1 MFSCYNIFNMNKES
15 TIKNSQII
23 KQFWLGMGN
32 YKMVFWLC
40 FVLFTIATSLNMFV
54 PVYYKQFFDILGNS
68 VEKSPVVSSLT
79 HVIFIILAIHLISW
93 ISFQVSMRIYNKM
106 ESGVMAKLKQKSFNY
121 LILHSYGFFTNNF
134 TGSLVQRVNRFSR
147 SFERLADSIVFN
159 LLPLFITVVASIAVT
174 WVLAPMVSLVIIIWV
189 VIYSIFN
196 ISFSRWKMKY
206 DIEVSKADSSTTGVL
221 SDNITNHNA
230 ITLFGGYEKE
240 SQYYKEVTDDQA
252 KKTSYSWTLGQY
264 VDMTQAFLIYMVE
277 FVVFYYT
284 IKFWDRGLAT
294 IGTFVLIQVYIIG
307 LAQQLWGLNRI
318 VRGIYESL
326 ADSKEM
332 VEILLLDHEVRDIP
346 RAKELSVRSGVI
358 EFVNVIFS
366 FNKTREVLHKINLN
380 IGAGEKVAFVGPS
393 GAGKTTLI
401 KLILRLYDLAG
412 GTILIDKQDI
422 KDVTQESLRKNISLV
437 PQDPVLFHRTLLE
450 NIRYGKHDAT
460 DEEVKRAAK
469 LAHCDEFI
477 DLLPLKYDT
486 FVGERG
492 VKLSGG
498 ERQRVAI
505 ARAIL
510 KNAPI
515 LILDE
520 ATSSLDS
527 NSESLIQDALDNLM
541 RDRTTIVIAH
551 RLSTIRKMD
560 RIVVLD
566 KGTITEQGTHDELI
580 NKDDGLYKI
589 LWNLQAGG
597 FITDEG

>member
-1 MFSCYNIFNMNKES
+1 MNKES